1 MMLIE
6 SMTFGD
12 SSVMPKEVVMF
23 SYKRFGNAPRTT
35 RVERRASRWRAI
47 VANSVLA
54 VAGCANGLV
63 MTARDSGQV
72 YPAKMKLDVHGNATI
87 FAEVSGE
94 HFAGPFSRGG
104 SQFGIVPRFGVDK
117 PAADSSQLSSG
128 TEVKGSALLSSAS
141 GHALRCEFGNLP
153 HGLSIAGIC
162 LDDAER
168 VYDIR

>member
-1 MMLIE
+1 
-6 SMTFGD
+6 
-12 SSVMPKEVVMF
+12 MF
-23 SYKRFGNAPRTT
+23 SFQSPGNAPRTR
-35 RVERRASRWRAI
+35 RVERRAPRWRVIA
-47 VANSVLA
+47 ALSTLT
-54 VAGCANGLV
+54 VAGCPNGLV
-63 MTARDSGQV
+63 MTARDSGQA

-87 FAEVSGE
+87 FADVSGE

-104 SQFGIVPRFGVDK
+104 SQFGIVSRFGVDK
-117 PAADSSQLSSG
+117 PPADSNQLTRS

-162 LDDAER
+162 LDDAEK